1 MNPNCI
7 AQVSKAAGRALTQS
21 EIKKIDDQMDSAMR
35 QLARQDPK
43 GWQAKSMDTR
53 VTEAAQLAMGNLKEA
68 AARKAENAQRQVLK
82 TLETQDRIAALR
94 TNMKTSQS
102 RALVEDLN
110 NTNLYNDGVKKQYTS
125 GLMDL
130 IDAATSTEGA
140 STGRKVLQFLFDA
153 DNPGMTRDLVSEIF
167 TMGKGGSGNKI
178 AQQGAKA
185 WLDTIE
191 SMRQR
196 FNDAGGDVGKLDY
209 GYLPQPHDSARIR
222 EAGRKRFDMTPPN
235 PDEARTRWV
244 QDTLPLLDRKQY
256 LQPDG
261 RLMNDAEVVDL
272 LRNAWETLA
281 TDGMNKQTPGQFK
294 GPGAKANSG
303 SESRVLHF
311 KDGEAYLE
319 YNAQYGMGSM
329 YDAMIGHI
337 GGMARNI
344 GLVERMG
351 PNPNQQFRLQLDLAE
366 RTDGKVE
373 RVFGNKPQAY
383 WDIISGNT
391 GAPDSARLA
400 SVGQHIRNIQTFGKL
415 AGAVISSI
423 TDLST
428 MMVTTGYNKLSYWD
442 LLKNTMTAGGKDAK
456 EFANAHGMIA
466 ESMISDLNRWQ
477 GENIANNWSGRLA
490 NSTMKLSLMNAWTD
504 TVRRG
509 FSMTMMS
516 GMGKLAKK
524 SWADLTEWDR
534 SHLGRKGITEADWAV
549 INQAELTDYRGMQML
564 TPEAIAAADIGKARP
579 QDLQRISD
587 RIAAESSDLL
597 SRNAQDQK
605 WIQGRIDKFDEARNS
620 LNKWVKD
627 RLQSRLDKNEK
638 ATAPML
644 ERMVMLDAQREAAK
658 LQSDIEAGM
667 NKFITQDEVRAYLN
681 AVEDGASADKVD
693 MQKARPSL
701 RQGLSA
707 AETAGRRYGE
717 EKGRLQRRMK
727 EIENRLVQMD
737 KDAMSA
743 ANADG
748 KEVAKKADAMLADLK
763 GYIQRSQ
770 ERQQRRLE
778 VVSRI
783 QGEEGDL
790 LAKESQ
796 RIKSEVVAKVLGFI
810 TDESEYAVMNPDIAT
825 RAIQTWGGQQ
835 AGTGVG
841 ELARATMQFKSF
853 PIAMISR
860 HWRRILESKA
870 GVDGAPAMANKA
882 AYTAALAITG
892 TALGAIAF
900 QTKQV
905 TQGKDPVD
913 MTTPKFWTRAM
924 AQGGGAGFMGD
935 IVLGD
940 TTQDRSPKESLGN
953 LLLGPTFG
961 SAAEVWELT
970 KGNIDEARAG
980 KDTHAGA
987 EALRFAQGHTPYVNL
1002 WYGKAAFDHL
1012 LLHSIQEN
1020 LSPGYLDRQKS
1031 RAQQDW
1037 NQGFWWE
1044 PGEAAPDRAPDLS
1057 TMGGQ

>member
-1 MNPNCI
+1 MKPNCI
-7 AQVSKAAGRALTQS
+7 AQVSKAAGRALTAS

-43 GWQAKSMDTR
+43 GWQAKSMDTQ

-68 AARKAENAQRQVLK
+68 ALRKAENAQRQVLK
-82 TLETQDRIAALR
+82 TVETQQRIEDLK
-94 TNMKTSQS
+94 TNMKASQS

-110 NTNLYNDGVKKQYTS
+110 NTNLYNEGVKKQYTS

-130 IDAATSTEGA
+130 IEAASSTEGA

-153 DNPGMTRDLVSEIF
+153 ENPQMTRDLVAEIF
-167 TMGKGGSGNKI
+167 AMGKGGTKNQI
-178 AQQGAKA
+178 ATQGAKA

-222 EAGRKRFDMTPPN
+222 EAGADTW
-235 PDEARTRWV
+235 A
-244 QDTLPLLDRKQY
+244 QQTLPMLDRKQY
-256 LQPDG
+256 LRTDG
-261 RLMNDAEVVDL
+261 SLMNDAEVVDL
-272 LRNAWETLA
+272 LRSAWETLA

-351 PNPNQQFRLQLDLAE
+351 PNPNQQFKLQLDLAE
-366 RTDGKVE
+366 RADGKVE

-391 GAPDSARLA
+391 GSPDSAQLA
-400 SVGQHIRNIQTFGKL
+400 QVGQHIRNIQTFGKL

-428 MMVTTGYNKLSYWD
+428 MMVTTGYNKLSYWE

-516 GMGKLAKK
+516 GLGKLSKTEWSK
-524 SWADLTEWDR
+524 LTEWDR
-534 SHLGRKGITEADWAV
+534 SHLTRKGITEADWQV
-549 INQAELTDYRGMQML
+549 INQADLTDYRGMQML
-564 TPEAIAAADIGKARP
+564 TPEAIAASGHP
-579 QDLQRISD
+579 
-587 RIAAESSDLL
+587 
-597 SRNAQDQK
+597 
-605 WIQGRIDKFDEARNS
+605 EANQ
-620 LNKWVKD
+620 V
-627 RLQSRLDKNEK
+627 
-638 ATAPML
+638 T
-644 ERMVMLDAQREAAK
+644 
-658 LQSDIEAGM
+658 
-667 NKFITQDEVRAYLN
+667 
-681 AVEDGASADKVD
+681 
-693 MQKARPSL
+693 
-701 RQGLSA
+701 
-707 AETAGRRYGE
+707 
-717 EKGRLQRRMK
+717 
-727 EIENRLVQMD
+727 
-737 KDAMSA
+737 
-743 ANADG
+743 
-748 KEVAKKADAMLADLK
+748 
-763 GYIQRSQ
+763 
-770 ERQQRRLE
+770 
-778 VVSRI
+778 
-783 QGEEGDL
+783 
-790 LAKESQ
+790 
-796 RIKSEVVAKVLGFI
+796 AKVLGFI

-835 AGTGVG
+835 AGSGVG

-860 HWRRILESKA
+860 HWRRILESQSSA
-870 GVDGAPAMANKA
+870 DGAPAMANKA

-913 MTTPKFWTRAM
+913 MTTSKFWSRAF
-924 AQGGGAGFMGD
+924 AQGGGAGFLGD

-940 TTQDRSPKESLGN
+940 TTQDRSPLDSLGR
-953 LLLGPTFG
+953 LTLGPTFG
-961 SAAEVWELT
+961 SAADVWELT
-970 KGNIDEARAG
+970 KGNIDEAMAG

-987 EALRFAQGHTPYVNL
+987 EALRFAKSHTPYVNL
-1002 WYGKAAFDHL
+1002 WYTKAALDHL

>member
-7 AQVSKAAGRALTQS
+7 AQVSKAAGRTLTQS

-68 AARKAENAQRQVLK
+68 AARKTENAQRQVLK

-110 NTNLYNDGVKKQYTS
+110 NTNLYNEGVKKQYTS

-191 SMRQR
+191 GMRTR

-222 EAGRKRFDMTPPN
+222 AAGADDWTSK
-235 PDEARTRWV
+235 
-244 QDTLPLLDRKQY
+244 TLPMLDRKQY
-256 LQPDG
+256 LRTDG
-261 RLMNDAEVVDL
+261 SLMDDGEVMAL
-272 LRNAWETLA
+272 LRGAWETLA

-351 PNPNQQFRLQLDLAE
+351 PNPNQQFHLQLDMAE
-366 RTDGKVE
+366 RMDGKIE
-373 RVFGNKPQAY
+373 RSFGNKPQAY

-400 SVGQHIRNIQTFGKL
+400 EVGMHIRNIQTFGKL

-428 MMVTTGYNKLSYWD
+428 MMVTTGYNKLSYWE

-490 NSTMKLSLMNAWTD
+490 NSTMKLSMMNMWTD
-504 TVRRG
+504 TMRRG
-509 FSMTMMS
+509 FSMTMMG
-516 GMGKLAKK
+516 GMGKLAKTEWGK
-524 SWADLTEWDR
+524 LTEWDR

-549 INQAELTDYRGMQML
+549 INQAELTDYRGQMML
-564 TPEAIAAADIGKARP
+564 TPEAIAASGHP
-579 QDLQRISD
+579 
-587 RIAAESSDLL
+587 
-597 SRNAQDQK
+597 
-605 WIQGRIDKFDEARNS
+605 
-620 LNKWVKD
+620 
-627 RLQSRLDKNEK
+627 
-638 ATAPML
+638 
-644 ERMVMLDAQREAAK
+644 EAA
-658 LQSDIEAGM
+658 QV
-667 NKFITQDEVRAYLN
+667 T
-681 AVEDGASADKVD
+681 
-693 MQKARPSL
+693 
-701 RQGLSA
+701 
-707 AETAGRRYGE
+707 
-717 EKGRLQRRMK
+717 
-727 EIENRLVQMD
+727 
-737 KDAMSA
+737 
-743 ANADG
+743 
-748 KEVAKKADAMLADLK
+748 
-763 GYIQRSQ
+763 
-770 ERQQRRLE
+770 
-778 VVSRI
+778 
-783 QGEEGDL
+783 
-790 LAKESQ
+790 
-796 RIKSEVVAKVLGFI
+796 AKVLGFI
-810 TDESEYAVMNPDIAT
+810 TDESEYAVMNPDVAT

-860 HWRRILESKA
+860 HWRRILESQP
-870 GVDGAPAMANKA
+870 GVDGAPALANKA

-905 TQGKDPVD
+905 TQGKDPID
-913 MTTPKFWTRAM
+913 MTTTKFWSRAA
-924 AQGGGAGFMGD
+924 AQGGGLGFLGD

-940 TTQDRSPKESLGN
+940 TTQDRSPLDSLGR
-953 LLLGPTFG
+953 LALGPTFG
-961 SAAEVWELT
+961 SASEVWELT
-970 KGNIDEARAG
+970 KGNIDEAMAG

-987 EALRFAQGHTPYVNL
+987 EALRFARSHTPYVNL
-1002 WYGKAAFDHL
+1002 WYAKAALDHL